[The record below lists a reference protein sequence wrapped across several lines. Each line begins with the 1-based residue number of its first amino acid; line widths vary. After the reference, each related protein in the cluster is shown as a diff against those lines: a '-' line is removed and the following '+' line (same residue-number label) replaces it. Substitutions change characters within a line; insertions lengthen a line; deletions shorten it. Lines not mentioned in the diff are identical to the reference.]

1 MISAIDEQ
9 RATALPVT
17 VIAPAGGG
25 VGLRLSELWAYRE
38 LLYYLTL
45 RDVQIRYKQAFLGVA
60 WALLQPV
67 LTMLVFAFLFG
78 RVAHLAPENGLPYN
92 LYILAA
98 LLPWQLFAGALARSS
113 GSLVGNANLI
123 TKIYFPRLIIPLAA
137 VAAALVDFLWSLL
150 VLAVM
155 LPWYAWRGAFHPSV
169 GWPLLMLPLFVL
181 LALLAALAVGLW
193 LSALNVQFRDVQYVV
208 PFLVQIWLFVSPVAY
223 APGHI
228 TSTLGRTLF
237 SLNPMVGV
245 IQGFRWAL
253 LGTAPPDASMAI
265 SLAVMLVLLV
275 SGLFYFRRMER
286 LFADVV

>member
-1 MISAIDEQ
+1 MIPATDEQ
-9 RATALPVT
+9 TAALPVT

-25 VGLRLSELWAYRE
+25 GRLRLGELWAYRE

-45 RDVQIRYKQAFLGVA
+45 RDVQIRYKQAVLGVA

-78 RVAHLAPENGLPYN
+78 RVARLTPEQGLPYH
-92 LYILAA
+92 LYILVA
-98 LLPWQLFAGALARSS
+98 LLPWQLFAGALARTS
-113 GSLVGNANLI
+113 GSLVGSANLL
-123 TKIYFPRLIIPLAA
+123 TKVYFPRLIIPLSA

-155 LPWYAWRGAFHPSV
+155 LPWYALRGDWHPVV
-169 GWPLLMLPLFVL
+169 GWPLLLLPVFVL

-193 LSALNVQFRDVQYVV
+193 LSALNVQFRDVQYLV

-223 APGHI
+223 APSHI
-228 TSTLGRTLF
+228 ASPLGQALLA
-237 SLNPMVGV
+237 LNPMTGV

-253 LGTAPPDASMAI
+253 LGTAPPDARMAV
-265 SLAVMLVLLV
+265 SVGMMLVLLV
-275 SGLFYFRRMER
+275 GGLFYFRRMER
-286 LFADVV
+286 RFADVV